1 MQRIKSKQKQ
11 KCHQKV
17 VKCSKTEEFLRESS
31 VIQDE
36 TSFNIIKMNWL
47 IVFLLNLV
55 LILILILTIEA
66 KRKLISRTFQ
76 KSQIF

>member
-1 MQRIKSKQKQ
+1 
-11 KCHQKV
+11 
-17 VKCSKTEEFLRESS
+17 
-31 VIQDE
+31 
-36 TSFNIIKMNWL
+36 MNWL

-66 KRKLISRTFQ
+66 KRKLISRNFQ